1 MSGKIAEAVGAETVR
16 ELSTDSHWISPW
28 VFTVFVALKEKGLP
42 FTTATVALESKAQ
55 LEPAYRDGTITGRV
69 PALRDGDFWLAEST
83 AIVDYLEEAYPD
95 TPRLLPVDVRQRAR
109 ARQLLGWLR
118 SDLGALREARPT
130 TSMFYERAK
139 DPMPPAARQAAD
151 KLLHVCSLL
160 LPKGGTSL
168 FGPWCIADAD
178 LAMVLNRLT
187 LNGEDVPSGVRAFA
201 EHQWARPSV
210 RAFVEHPRPAA
221 YAPY

>member
-1 MSGKIAEAVGAETVR
+1 MSGKFAERVL

-42 FTTATVALESKAQ
+42 FTTVTVALENKAQ

-69 PALRDGDFWLAEST
+69 PALRDGDFWLAESM

-95 TPRLLPVDVRQRAR
+95 APRVLPADVRQRAR

-130 TSMFYERAK
+130 TTMFYERAK

-151 KLLHVCSLL
+151 KLLHVSGLL
-160 LPKGGTSL
+160 LQGGKTSL
-168 FGPWCIADAD
+168 VDAWCIADAD
-178 LAMVLNRLT
+178 LALVLHRLI
-187 LNGEDVPSGVRAFA
+187 LNGEEVPPGVRAFA

-210 RAFVEHPRPAA
+210 RAFVERARQ
-221 YAPY
+221 PYVSY

>member
-1 MSGKIAEAVGAETVR
+1 MSGNFADTVRGDSVR
-16 ELSTDSHWISPW
+16 ELSADSHWISPW
-28 VFTVFVALKEKGLP
+28 VFTAFVTLKEKGLP
-42 FTTATVALESKAQ
+42 FTTVSVALESKAQ

-95 TPRLLPVDVRQRAR
+95 TPRVLPADVRQRAR

-130 TSMFYERAK
+130 TSMFYERVK
-139 DPMPPAARQAAD
+139 NPMPPAARQAAD
-151 KLLHVCSLL
+151 KLLHVCMLL
-160 LPKGGTSL
+160 LPDGKTSL
-168 FGPWCIADAD
+168 FGAWCVADAD
-178 LAMVLNRLT
+178 LALVLHRLI
-187 LNGEDVPSGVRAFA
+187 LNGDEVPSGVRAFA

-210 RAFVEHPRPAA
+210 RAFVEHARP
-221 YAPY
+221 PYVPY